1 MNHKGVKMLKQAT
14 AVALFSMALLS
25 GQVESPAPAFA
36 YVPPVVKEVVFGDAV
51 MLEQERRSYATNLA
65 TYAAN
70 LVVMKKASKE
80 SLASARRILALAFH
94 LERRNKQA
102 VVVNFQLREG
112 VLPEVKKGDYN
123 PRTFSRLLMARAKL
137 LLRGDGENVNERLL
151 GRCFI
156 EMAAHMDPRNEDA
169 VFEHE
174 SQRID
179 SGELDWGLLTDGRK
193 ESSGAEEAP
202 EG

>member
-1 MNHKGVKMLKQAT
+1 MLKQAT
-14 AVALFSMALLS
+14 GLALFSIALVCGQSESLS
-25 GQVESPAPAFA
+25 SSFV
-36 YVPPVVKEVVFGDAV
+36 YDPPVVKKVIFGDAV
-51 MLEQERRSYATNLA
+51 MLEQERRNYATNLA

-70 LVVMKKASKE
+70 LVVTKKASKE

-137 LLRGDGENVNERLL
+137 LLKDNGGNVNERLL
-151 GRCFI
+151 GRYFI
-156 EMAAHMDPRNEDA
+156 EMAAHIDPRNEDA

-179 SGELDWGLLTDGRK
+179 SGDLDWALLTDGLK
-193 ESSGAEEAP
+193 ESSGTEETP
-202 EG
+202 GD

>member
-1 MNHKGVKMLKQAT
+1 MNLYIMV
-14 AVALFSMALLS
+14 FLS
-25 GQVESPAPAFA
+25 F
-36 YVPPVVKEVVFGDAV
+36 
-51 MLEQERRSYATNLA
+51 NL
-65 TYAAN
+65 
-70 LVVMKKASKE
+70 
-80 SLASARRILALAFH
+80 
-94 LERRNKQA
+94 
-102 VVVNFQLREG
+102 VVNFQLREG

-193 ESSGAEEAP
+193 ESSGAEGAP